1 MFLLKLKCVFELA
14 GKHTEALLNK
24 PREQDLVQLVPNTEN
39 NMGSKISEKTNK
51 FKDLSVCSQKLEVD
65 VAIFRNVKFFFL
77 NELLIKRNSGGQ
89 MSNTNAVR

>member
-1 MFLLKLKCVFELA
+1 MKRTQKKSIKYFFSLSCFVSNAIILFLLKLKCVFELA

-51 FKDLSVCSQKLEVD
+51 LKISRYARKSWK
-65 VAIFRNVKFFFL
+65 
-77 NELLIKRNSGGQ
+77 
-89 MSNTNAVR
+89 